1 MYNGSE
7 EEGRAAY
14 KEFLDI
20 GEHNRRPDEHFV
32 DLKFIFLGPIAD
44 MAKELP
50 YEELNTLQVSVC
62 SCGR

>member
-7 EEGRAAY
+7 EEGRVAY

-20 GEHNRRPDEHFV
+20 GEHIERLDQLIAE
-32 DLKFIFLGPIAD
+32 FLFPGPIAD

-50 YEELNTLQVSVC
+50 YEQLNTLQVSAY
-62 SCGR
+62 SSW

>member
-20 GEHNRRPDEHFV
+20 GEYVGNLDEPL
-32 DLKFIFLGPIAD
+32 DFIFLGPIAD

-50 YEELNTLQVSVC
+50 YEELNTLQVSAYR
-62 SCGR
+62 SR